1 MHDSLISV
9 LCFLLKQIFIAAN
22 NCLRP
27 QLNMEVF
34 EVLMPKANTILTCRC
49 VRLALVTLYDKDHF
63 IYILTFLKYV
73 LLRLEEAGLEIL
85 QNADHEL

>member
-1 MHDSLISV
+1 
-9 LCFLLKQIFIAAN
+9 
-22 NCLRP
+22 
-27 QLNMEVF
+27 MEVF
-34 EVLMPKANTILTCRC
+34 EVLVPKANTILACRC

-85 QNADHEL
+85 QNAYHEL